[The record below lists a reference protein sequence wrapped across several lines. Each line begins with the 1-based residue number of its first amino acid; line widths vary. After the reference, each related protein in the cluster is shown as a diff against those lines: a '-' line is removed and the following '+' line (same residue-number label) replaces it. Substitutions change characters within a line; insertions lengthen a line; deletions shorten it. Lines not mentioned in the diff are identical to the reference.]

1 MAEFEGI
8 VFEIKGNADPA
19 ADSLHNFAEKLKEI
33 PDKSQA
39 LTNIATALRDIK
51 DASKG
56 FEGANFQ
63 KFADGLKTFADAMG
77 GLKGQSKTISSVA
90 NALNKFSGVSDLKIS
105 PTIATGIQSISEAV
119 AHLSE
124 KRFSLMERAAQAIGT
139 FSKATNVS
147 VSKTIGEGIR
157 SISDAV
163 STLTEN
169 NFKLMER
176 AADALSKFSAASG
189 FQISK
194 TIAPNIT
201 KIAEAVD
208 NITDNTIR
216 KIEELTTALSK
227 LRNIDLKGF
236 SSVMRQAKKIQ
247 EFIDFGSK
255 EKTGTTYTNRPI
267 AGLLPEHVTQKYTQ
281 PFTSDEEIAKIFQN
295 FKPKESFFDGLKNSF
310 KKFISDLPSK
320 GITSVTDSLMKG
332 ADFLKSP
339 LDMFS
344 HMATD
349 IPWDKVIS
357 GANKLLGVLTKI
369 VMVAKQAFDAL
380 KRLAKRIVV
389 KVESATL
396 GKLKQRLDAVKSIF
410 RSLGRIAFYRA
421 IRSMIKAVTKAFTEG
436 LEHAYFFSDG
446 LSDAVDG
453 RIATSLDNI
462 TTKALTMKNQL
473 GAAFGSLLVA
483 LEPVI
488 LTLINLVTQLAT
500 AITQLFAAVTGG
512 TFLKAKDTA
521 AKFAEETKKG
531 SKAAKEWKNQ
541 LMGFDEINK
550 LTEPSSGSGGSG
562 GTELDPND
570 MFEVMEIDS
579 AFKNFIDDLKA
590 AIKDGDWQG
599 AGELLASKINS
610 LVAGVDW
617 KGLGAKLGSGLNG
630 AIQTMYYT
638 LKNTNFR
645 TLGWSIAQY
654 VNSAIEQI
662 DFTVWGRLLVK
673 KLTSALDWLMGFLGS
688 LNWSEIGISIG
699 EFLRGALDEATE
711 WLNSHDWE
719 TIAKTIKENID
730 KFIQGL
736 DPESTKE
743 SLRTFLKTAFDSAF
757 TLLDELFP
765 NGILT
770 TIASTIGNLIIDAM
784 GLLKSEDFKAAAN
797 VLKYKITVALFGEKF
812 AAVLFK
818 NGQYAG
824 SEIVNGLID
833 GLSEDEIAQAMEN
846 KVTKPVDAGLIDL
859 RSGVK
864 GNLDETT
871 VIFDG
876 AFAAMGNDAGTFNT
890 NIKTYTL
897 DINGSLVDVGL
908 AAQDMA
914 TDGSGAFDDLEYSV
928 SVNTDRI
935 TWNLDTISQKA
946 RNAWDWLKAVGDKG
960 AERINANGG
969 LWTSNYASGGFP
981 DTGEL
986 FVARESGA
994 ELVGS
999 IGGHTAVAN
1008 NEQIVTAISRGV
1020 YDATVSAMSASNKRG
1035 GGEVVLNVNGREFMR
1050 AIYNDYRA
1058 VTSEHG
1064 VSLVTGG

>member
-39 LTNIATALRDIK
+39 LSNIATALKDIK

-63 KFADGLKTFADAMG
+63 KFADGLKTFAEAMD
-77 GLKGQSKTISSVA
+77 GLKGQSRTISSVA

-124 KRFSLMERAAQAIGT
+124 KRFSLMERAAQAIST
-139 FSKATNVS
+139 FSKATNVN

-216 KIEELTTALSK
+216 KIEELTAALSK
-227 LRNIDLKGF
+227 LRGIDLKGF
-236 SSVMRQAKKIQ
+236 SSAIRQVKKMQ
-247 EFIDFGSK
+247 EFMDSAFVN
-255 EKTGTTYTNRPI
+255 KTGTSYTNRPI
-267 AGLLPEHVTQKYTQ
+267 AGLLPERVTQKYTM
-281 PFTSDEEIAKIFQN
+281 PVTSDEEIAKIFQN
-295 FKPKESFFDGLKNSF
+295 YKPKASLFEEIREKLAQKFSGLLDKTP
-310 KKFISDLPSK
+310 IGATGDL
-320 GITSVTDSLMKG
+320 LN
-332 ADFLKSP
+332 
-339 LDMFS
+339 

-380 KRLAKRIVV
+380 KKLAKRIVV

-436 LEHAYFFSDG
+436 LEHAYFFSAG

-562 GTELDPND
+562 KDELDPND
-570 MFEVMEIDS
+570 MFEVMEIES
-579 AFKNFIDDLKA
+579 AFKNFIDDLKK

-599 AGELLASKINS
+599 AGELLASKING

-617 KGLGAKLGSGLNG
+617 KGLGAKLGNGLNG

-673 KLTSALDWLMGFLGS
+673 KLTSALDWLMGFLGG

-743 SLRTFLKTAFDSAF
+743 SLRTFLKTAFDAAF

-765 NGILT
+765 NGILV

-812 AAVLFK
+812 AAVLFR

-824 SEIVNGLID
+824 SEIVNGMID

-846 KVTKPVDAGLIDL
+846 KVNKPVEDGLVDL

-864 GNLDETT
+864 GKLDEAE
-871 VIFDG
+871 VIVDG
-876 AFAAMGNDAGTFNT
+876 AFSAFGDSAGTFNT
-890 NIKTYTL
+890 NLKTYTL

-935 TWNLDTISQKA
+935 TWNLDTIAEKA
-946 RNAWDWLKAVGDKG
+946 RNAWDWLKAVSDR
-960 AERINANGG
+960 AETRINNNGG
-969 LWTSNYASGGFP
+969 MWTSNFASGGFP
-981 DTGEL
+981 DEGQL
-986 FVARESGA
+986 FVAREAGA
-994 ELVGS
+994 ELVGN

-1050 AIYNDYRA
+1050 AIYSDYRA